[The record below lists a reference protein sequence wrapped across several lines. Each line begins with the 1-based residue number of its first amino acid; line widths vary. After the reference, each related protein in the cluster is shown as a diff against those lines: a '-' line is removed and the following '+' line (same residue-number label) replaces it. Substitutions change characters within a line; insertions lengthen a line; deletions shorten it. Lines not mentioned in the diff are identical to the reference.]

1 LSKNSVLNFLSIVIM
16 VRVARFIDDATGEP
30 SMGVLQSDG
39 KTLHHLE
46 GDLFAGTAKD
56 SGRPAKARGSTLL
69 PPIEHV
75 PSIICIGLNYKKH
88 ADELKLAY
96 PKNPVLFMKPST
108 CVVGHGDPVVHP
120 RLVTK
125 LDYEVE
131 LAIVIGKKC
140 KDITPEEAFDYILG
154 YTVANDLSARE
165 WQKEPELCGGQWT
178 RGKIFDGFCPL
189 GPYLVTKDEI
199 PDPNKLHVQ
208 CFVNGEKRQ
217 DSNTEDM
224 IFNVQQIVS
233 SLSNSQTLVPGTVI
247 ITGTPYGVAEGMK
260 PQAWLKPGDKVI
272 VEVEGIGRLENT
284 IVEDKATT
292 KTFLNAWE
300 SKL

>member
-1 LSKNSVLNFLSIVIM
+1 VLNFLPIVIM
-16 VRVARFIDDATGEP
+16 VRVARFIDDATGKP
-30 SMGVLQSDG
+30 SMGVVQSDG

-96 PKNPVLFMKPST
+96 PKNPVLFMKPPT
-108 CVVGHGDPVVHP
+108 CLAGHGDPVVHP
-120 RLVTK
+120 RCVTK
-125 LDYEVE
+125 FDYEVE

-140 KDITPEEAFDYILG
+140 KDITLEEAFDYILG

-189 GPYLVTKDEI
+189 GPCLVTKDEI

-217 DSNTEDM
+217 DSNTSDM

-233 SLSNSQTLVPGTVI
+233 SLSNSQTLMPGTVI
-247 ITGTPYGVAEGMK
+247 ITGTPFGVAEGMK

-292 KTFLNAWE
+292 KTFLNPWQ